1 MRPAYLFCFCA
12 LSPACGTKTTTST
25 QPTSADASG
34 VGGATSTSTGGTVIV
49 SSAGAASISTGGT
62 ATASSAGAGYAL
74 APGCAPSG
82 TYACNPVT
90 NLGCNQSNGEAC
102 DDDLQGGFMC
112 YAPPNDVA
120 LGGACNIVDGP
131 SCSAGMVCNGA
142 SDTNANGI
150 CAKYCCS
157 NQDCSGSAVCVSL
170 DTQYGTLGF
179 CQ

>member
-1 MRPAYLFCFCA
+1 MKPASLFYFCVM
-12 LSPACGTKTTTST
+12 LPSCGTTTST
-25 QPTSADASG
+25 QPTAAGASA
-34 VGGATSTSTGGTVIV
+34 VGGAATTTAGGTASVLAAAAA
-49 SSAGAASISTGGT
+49 SSMTGGAASVPD
-62 ATASSAGAGYAL
+62 AAAGYAL

-90 NLGCNQSNGEAC
+90 NQGCNQSNGEAC

-120 LGGACNIVDGP
+120 LGGECNIVDGP
-131 SCSAGMVCNGA
+131 SCAAAMVCNGA

-157 NQDCSGSAVCVSL
+157 KGDCSGSAVCVSL
-170 DTQYGTLGF
+170 DTQFVTLGF